1 MPHCRTLPRYCIY
14 FDLNNTS
21 IFVVL
26 WTVVDLACWVFL
38 RLASSQPVYL
48 RLLFLHLLYNQ
59 GYLLLLHQNVTD
71 KLGSTGSPVKFKPVE
86 NYLLQN
92 TTLKWNGHNI
102 KKKAKKISLLIRRCI
117 FIPNLMTTGRHNKLT
132 DEMPNET
139 RHEFLTAP
147 RFSLL
152 TIKL

>member
-1 MPHCRTLPRYCIY
+1 MLHCHTVPRYCIY
-14 FDLNNTS
+14 FDLNYTN
-21 IFVVL
+21 IFVVM

-48 RLLFLHLLYNQ
+48 RLFLLHLLYYQ
-59 GYLLLLHQNVTD
+59 GYLLLFHQNVTD
-71 KLGSTGSPVKFKPVE
+71 KLGSTGSPVKFKTPHWNE
-86 NYLLQN
+86 ML
-92 TTLKWNGHNI
+92 TILKWKLN
-102 KKKAKKISLLIRRCI
+102 KISLHICRFI
-117 FIPNLMTTGRHNKLT
+117 FIPNLMTTGRHNKYT
-132 DEMPNET
+132 DEMSNET